1 MIERYKENK
10 TMLQDNLKKAL
21 MRGVVAMNL
30 EAMSI
35 LEPDQEGQLNAL
47 QSMINLNNNTSNTT
61 QIPNNINNNISYTD
75 QYDIKSNNHEKNKNN
90 QINLESEI
98 NCNDNN
104 NSFELEQMEKK
115 IIDKD
120 NNWINASSVPMNM
133 KNNLIMKDNNSNLRN
148 SLMEEDQI
156 EQPKFNSVVNSKM
169 YNNNYQQ
176 NNNLIYNNNTVSM
189 KIPSYNNVSYADEL
203 AKSNNCLI

>member
-47 QSMINLNNNTSNTT
+47 QSMINLNNITSNTT
-61 QIPNNINNNISYTD
+61 QIPNNINNNISCTD
-75 QYDIKSNNHEKNKNN
+75 QYDIKTNNYEKNKNN

-98 NCNDNN
+98 NSNDNN

-120 NNWINASSVPMNM
+120 NNWINASSVPLNM
-133 KNNLIMKDNNSNLRN
+133 KNNLIIKDNNANLRN

-156 EQPKFNSVVNSKM
+156 EQPKFNSVINSKM

-176 NNNLIYNNNTVSM
+176 NNNLIYTNNNVPM
-189 KIPSYNNVSYADEL
+189 KIPSFNQNVSYADEL
-203 AKSNNCLI
+203 AKSK